1 MRSAAFEPASV
12 KASEV
17 PRVFADDGTSL
28 GDSGLKH
35 LRIAQRLLP
44 RSLVQG
50 DHVMTL
56 AAKDLSD
63 SATLLLIE
71 QQFQRRAAFACRF
84 AAASACSNSS
94 SFARIQSSISD
105 WLSA

>member
-28 GDSGLKH
+28 VDSGLKH

-56 AAKDLSD
+56 AAKDLGD
-63 SATLLLIE
+63 SAALLLIE
-71 QQFQRRAAFACRF
+71 QQFQRRAALACRF

-94 SFARIQSSISD
+94 SFARIHSSISD
-105 WLSA
+105 W